1 MYLLCT
7 TIGIKTGNPKRDQ
20 FIYEK
25 KTCGQSLI
33 IVLDIKQIER
43 RNREE
48 RVRETG
54 LITAGKV

>member
-1 MYLLCT
+1 MFLLCT

-33 IVLDIKQIER
+33 IVVDVKTDR
-43 RNREE
+43 
-48 RVRETG
+48 
-54 LITAGKV
+54 KKK